1 MALAGCSPYKALKI
15 GIISNVAGYSWAGS
29 EELWFS
35 AANMALSQGH
45 EVSVCLHPDLCES
58 AHVSQLIKAGVR
70 TTQWYRCRIA
80 RMEGLRQKVQPN
92 FSLKKLG
99 YPDAILVSLGAL
111 PAINYVPGLAKF
123 LLEGDTPFVIL
134 CQFNSDSLPI
144 SAKEREMTRRLLAKS
159 SSQVFVSEQNLN
171 LARRQFAL
179 DLANAEVIYNPIRTV
194 LGEPLKYPDLQNGIE
209 FACVARFETLWKG
222 QDLLVEILS
231 KQPWINRKWFL
242 HFYGEGPDFD
252 HVQNYVK
259 LMGLEDRFIF
269 EGYVRSVSEIWSKC
283 HAMVLPSRGEGT
295 PLAVLE
301 AMMCGRLAV
310 TTDVG
315 GNSEILEDGVTGWIA
330 ETATPLSFGN
340 AMERAW
346 QARSH
351 WEKMGIVAH
360 EKAQKLNNN
369 RPAEKL
375 LEVIQKVKIF
385 YTKA

>member
-1 MALAGCSPYKALKI
+1 
-15 GIISNVAGYSWAGS
+15 
-29 EELWFS
+29 
-35 AANMALSQGH
+35 
-45 EVSVCLHPDLCES
+45 
-58 AHVSQLIKAGVR
+58 
-70 TTQWYRCRIA
+70 
-80 RMEGLRQKVQPN
+80 
-92 FSLKKLG
+92 LG

-144 SAKEREMTRRLLAKS
+144 SAKERELTRRLLVKS
-159 SSQVFVSEQNLN
+159 SRQVFVSEQNLN

-194 LGEPLKYPDLQNGIE
+194 LDEPLKFPDLQNGIA
-209 FACVARFETLWKG
+209 FGCVARFETLWKG

-231 KQPWINRKWFL
+231 KQPWINRKWSL
-242 HFYGEGPDFD
+242 HFYGEGPDLD

-259 LMGLEDRFIF
+259 LVGLEDRVIF
-269 EGYVRSVSEIWSKC
+269 EGYVRNVMEIWNKC
-283 HAMVLPSRGEGT
+283 HAMVLPSRGEGN

-330 ETATPLSFGN
+330 EAATVRSFGK
-340 AMERAW
+340 AIERAW
-346 QARSH
+346 ECRHQ
-351 WEKMGIVAH
+351 WEDMGVAAH
-360 EKAQKLNNN
+360 AKAKELANAQ
-369 RPAEKL
+369 PAEKL
-375 LEVIQKVKIF
+375 LEIIQEVLNIKIK
-385 YTKA
+385 T